1 MKFKQ
6 IHINKFSGGL
16 LLTSVSVGLNAQ
28 TAEVPKH
35 NKSSETPNVIFIL
48 ADDLGFSDIEA
59 YGNQL
64 ISTPNIN
71 KLSKEGMSFTQ
82 VFSGSTISSPSRA
95 CLMTG
100 QHTGHTK
107 VRGHIEHSPEGQEP
121 LDTAVHTVAQL
132 FRAAGY
138 TTGAFGKWG
147 LGYPGSIAEPNKVGF
162 DKFFGYVC
170 QRQAHSYY
178 PLWLYDNTTKIP
190 LDGKTYAPDPIQ
202 QQALQ
207 FIRDNRDK
215 PFFGYFA
222 YTIPHASL
230 EQPDDSILQMYKG
243 KFCEPKTFTYSGD
256 YTGTTI
262 PRTQFAGMVT
272 RLDTYIGQVVD
283 ELRKLG
289 ILDNTL
295 IIFTSDNGP
304 HTEGGADPEFFNTE
318 KRLKGYKR
326 SLYEGGV
333 RVPFIVRWDGHVAPG
348 TTSNHLAAAWDMMPT
363 FTELLG
369 MQAVWTQPTDGVSM
383 LPTITGEGTQP
394 QHDYLYWEF
403 HEEGGRQ
410 AVRKGPWKLI
420 RQKIRTSPTLEL
432 YNVDDDLNETRDLSA
447 QNPEKVQ
454 ELKSIMDKART
465 PSPLFN
471 FGIKN

>member
-28 TAEVPKH
+28 SAEVPKH

-147 LGYPGSIAEPNKVGF
+147 LGYPG
-162 DKFFGYVC
+162 
-170 QRQAHSYY
+170 
-178 PLWLYDNTTKIP
+178 
-190 LDGKTYAPDPIQ
+190 
-202 QQALQ
+202 
-207 FIRDNRDK
+207 
-215 PFFGYFA
+215 
-222 YTIPHASL
+222 
-230 EQPDDSILQMYKG
+230 
-243 KFCEPKTFTYSGD
+243 
-256 YTGTTI
+256 
-262 PRTQFAGMVT
+262 
-272 RLDTYIGQVVD
+272 
-283 ELRKLG
+283 
-289 ILDNTL
+289 
-295 IIFTSDNGP
+295 
-304 HTEGGADPEFFNTE
+304 
-318 KRLKGYKR
+318 
-326 SLYEGGV
+326 
-333 RVPFIVRWDGHVAPG
+333 
-348 TTSNHLAAAWDMMPT
+348 
-363 FTELLG
+363 
-369 MQAVWTQPTDGVSM
+369 
-383 LPTITGEGTQP
+383 
-394 QHDYLYWEF
+394 
-403 HEEGGRQ
+403 
-410 AVRKGPWKLI
+410 
-420 RQKIRTSPTLEL
+420 
-432 YNVDDDLNETRDLSA
+432 
-447 QNPEKVQ
+447 
-454 ELKSIMDKART
+454 
-465 PSPLFN
+465 
-471 FGIKN
+471 